1 MAVGTRHTRTLGY
14 GEMALVVCAALG
26 TGAFAMPE
34 LAGWPPTPAAIA
46 FCALTLTN
54 VLLAALSRPVLPGPA
69 LPGPAAVTDHW
80 TTVRPT
86 FVVELTALLLLGA
99 RAAVIVS
106 AACAIVRLLSTAPG
120 RARPSEMLLPAAAPL
135 VALEAAAFTHL
146 ALGGTI
152 GTFAWP
158 WQGVPIAAAV
168 LAYCLVL
175 SAVSEIALPL
185 LSARPLTTS
194 WPAVVLA
201 GCPSY
206 LTAAGLAVAMVELIE
221 RRMWTVALVAV
232 VPVYFI
238 YRAYADHL
246 ERHDQEDRCQDALA
260 SLDHGVSMV
269 DQAGIVT
276 LWNHALERLLGC
288 PADRALGQPL
298 WSVVPVLSETEMP
311 RALQEAART
320 QKPVRLAN
328 LGFPGTGGTRMVDLR
343 ILPGARGMT
352 MQWRD
357 VTATWRAEHRLRRSE
372 ERFAQIADAANDG
385 LWEWDLRRDELYASA
400 RWRALVGLGGV
411 AGLCRPQEWLDRVHA
426 HDIGSLKA
434 AIEAHLSG
442 ATDSFQHEHRIRVD
456 DKTYRLFHCRA
467 VAVRGPNQRPVRLA
481 GSLTD
486 VTERAL
492 VQEQLRS
499 VGTHDPLTGLCN
511 RAVFVEQL
519 GRRLEDL
526 KARRGPRFATLYLD
540 LDRFKVVNDS
550 LGHIVGDQLL
560 TAVSRRLEGCLRP
573 GDALARLG
581 GDEFAVLV
589 NGLSDETQANA
600 VAMRI
605 QDSLKSPVVIGGRE
619 VFTSASIGIAFAGRD
634 YNSPEDIMRDADT
647 AMYHAKSRGKARHEL
662 FDAAM
667 HARVLDR
674 LGLEN
679 DLRRAIDQQGLVVH
693 YQPIVSLASRRC
705 VGFESLV
712 RWTRKGKPVPP
723 GTFIPI
729 AEEIGLIEPLGTWV
743 LQQAC
748 AAFAD
753 WQRRFPRSGLE
764 YITVNV
770 SGRQLMQQNLLM
782 VVEDAVRSARMRPS
796 DLRLEITETALM
808 DSPGDAARVLGE
820 LREFGVK
827 IYLDDFGTGFSS
839 LSHLHKLPVDA
850 LKIDRSFV
858 TSLLL
863 PDRPAIVE
871 SILAL
876 ARTLKTGVVAEGIED
891 DVQASELER
900 LGCTHAQGFLFSRP
914 LPAEAIEVLL
924 EANQPLGPPTVE
936 REPELQETAAVRFV
950 TSKTRADAAKG
961 RTPAKADVRQS
972 GRSASR
978 VLPATTHDPRWVG

>member
-1 MAVGTRHTRTLGY
+1 MALGTKTAHTLGY
-14 GEMALVVCAALG
+14 GEAALVLAAAVG
-26 TGAFAMPE
+26 SGAFAIPDV
-34 LAGWPPTPAAIA
+34 AGWPPTAAALA

-54 VLLAALSRPVLPGPA
+54 VLIAAFFK
-69 LPGPAAVTDHW
+69 PAAGSGDW
-80 TTVRPT
+80 TIVRPP
-86 FVVELTALLLLGA
+86 FVVDFTALLLLGP
-99 RAAVIVS
+99 RAGVIVS
-106 AACAIVRLLSTAPG
+106 AAGAISRLLSESPTWSRPG
-120 RARPSEMLLPAAAPL
+120 ETLLRTAAPL
-135 VALEAAAFTHL
+135 IAIEAGAFTHVT
-146 ALGGTI
+146 LGGTI
-152 GTFAWP
+152 GAFEWP

-168 LAYCLVL
+168 GVYCLVL
-175 SAVSEIALPL
+175 SAASEMVLPL
-185 LSARPLTTS
+185 VQARRIERR
-194 WPAVVLA
+194 WPAVVVA
-201 GCPSY
+201 GYPSY
-206 LTAAGLAVAMVELIE
+206 LTAVGLAVGLVELIE
-221 RRMWTVALVAV
+221 QRLWTVGLVAV

-238 YRAYADHL
+238 YRAYAEHI
-246 ERHDQEDRCQDALA
+246 ERREREQRCQEALA

-269 DQAGIVT
+269 DESGVIT
-276 LWNHALERLLGC
+276 LWNDALQQLLGC

-298 WSVVPVLSETEMP
+298 WGVVPVLGETELP
-311 RALQEAART
+311 RALSEVART
-320 QKPVRLAN
+320 QKPIQLPG
-328 LGFPGTGGTRMVDLR
+328 LGLPGPGGTRMMDLR
-343 ILPGARGMT
+343 ILPGARGLT

-357 VTATWRAEHRLRRSE
+357 VTATWRAEHRLKRSE

-385 LWEWDLRRDELYASA
+385 LWEWDLQRDELYASA
-400 RWRALVGLGGV
+400 RWRALVGLDGA
-411 AGLCRPQEWLDRVHA
+411 AGLCRPQEWLDRVHGD
-426 HDIGSLKA
+426 DIGSLKA
-434 AIEAHLSG
+434 ALDAHLSG

-456 DKTYRLFHCRA
+456 ATNYRVFQCRA
-467 VAVRGPNQRPVRLA
+467 VAVRGRNQRPIRLA

-519 GRRLEDL
+519 GRHLEDL
-526 KARRGPRFATLYLD
+526 KMHRGRPFATLYLD

-550 LGHIVGDQLL
+550 LGHMVGDQLL
-560 TAVSRRLEGCLRP
+560 TAVSRRLESCLRP

-605 QDSLKSPVVIGGRE
+605 QDALKAPVAIGTRE
-619 VFTSASIGIAFAGRD
+619 VFTTASIGIAFAGRGH
-634 YNSPEDIMRDADT
+634 NSPDDLMRDADT

-662 FDAAM
+662 FDADL

-679 DLRRAIDQQGLVVH
+679 DLRHAIDRQDLVVH

-712 RWTRKGKPVPP
+712 RWTRNGKPVSPA
-723 GTFIPI
+723 TFIPI

-748 AAFAD
+748 MAFAD
-753 WQRRFPRSGLE
+753 WKRRFPKNGLD
-764 YITVNV
+764 YVTVNV
-770 SGRQLMQQNLLM
+770 SGRQLKQQNLLL
-782 VVEDAVRSARMRPS
+782 VVEQAVRRARIRPC

-808 DSPGDAARVLGE
+808 DSPGEAAQVLE
-820 LREFGVK
+820 ALREFGVK

-858 TSLLL
+858 TSLLQA
-863 PDRPAIVE
+863 DRPAIVE

-891 DVQASELER
+891 EVQASELER

-914 LPAEAIEVLL
+914 LPADAVERVL
-924 EANQPLGPPTVE
+924 EANRPLGPQTE
-936 REPELQETAAVRFV
+936 RTDRDAHDTGSVRFV
-950 TSKTRADAAKG
+950 TSKTKPDGVKG
-961 RTPAKADVRQS
+961 RTPAKPDTLVPQ
-972 GRSASR
+972 SASR
-978 VLPATTHDPRWVG
+978 VLPAAKPDPRWLG

>member
-1 MAVGTRHTRTLGY
+1 MPLGTRNLRTLGY
-14 GEMALVVCAALG
+14 GEAALVVCAAVG
-26 TGAFAMPE
+26 TGAFAVPE

-54 VLLAALSRPVLPGPA
+54 VLLAALDRPS
-69 LPGPAAVTDHW
+69 AAPDDW

-86 FVVELTALLLLGA
+86 FVVDLTALLLLGTG
-99 RAAVIVS
+99 AAVIVS
-106 AACAIVRLLSTAPG
+106 AACTVTRLLGELPG
-120 RARPSEMLLPAAAPL
+120 RSRPAEMLLPATAPL
-135 VALEAAAFTHL
+135 LALEAAAFTHL

-152 GTFAWP
+152 GSFAWP
-158 WQGVPIAAAV
+158 WQAVPIAAAV

-185 LSARPLTTS
+185 LSSRPLTRN
-194 WPAVVLA
+194 WPAVILA

-206 LTAAGLAVAMVELIE
+206 LTAAGLAVAGVELIE
-221 RRMWTVALVAV
+221 RRLWTVGLVAI
-232 VPVYFI
+232 VPVYFV
-238 YRAYADHL
+238 YRAYSDHRDNR
-246 ERHDQEDRCQDALA
+246 EQEHRCHDALA

-269 DQAGIVT
+269 DEAGIVT

-288 PADRALGQPL
+288 AADRALGQPL
-298 WSVVPVLSETEMP
+298 WSAVPVLAETELP
-311 RALQEAART
+311 RALHEAART
-320 QKPVRLAN
+320 QKPVRLPN
-328 LGFPGTGGTRMVDLR
+328 LGLPGAGGTRMVDLR
-343 ILPGARGMT
+343 ILPGPRGMT

-357 VTATWRAEHRLRRSE
+357 VTATWRAEHQLKRTE

-385 LWEWDLRRDELYASA
+385 LWEWDLRRDELYTSA
-400 RWRALVGLGGV
+400 RWRALVGMGGR
-411 AGLCRPQEWLDRVHA
+411 AGVCRPQEWLDRVHA
-426 HDIGSLKA
+426 DDIGGLKA
-434 AIEAHLSG
+434 ALDAHLSG
-442 ATDSFQHEHRIRVD
+442 STDSFQHEHRVRVD
-456 DKTYRLFHCRA
+456 GTIYRLFQCRA

-519 GRRLEDL
+519 GRRLDDL
-526 KARRGPRFATLYLD
+526 KARRGGRFATLYLD

-550 LGHIVGDQLL
+550 LGHLVGDQLL
-560 TAVSRRLEGCLRP
+560 TAVSRRLEACLRP

-605 QDSLKSPVVIGGRE
+605 QDAFKSPVVIGGRE

-634 YNSPEDIMRDADT
+634 YNSPDDLMRDADT

-662 FDAAM
+662 FDADM

-679 DLRRAIDQQGLVVH
+679 DLRRAIDQQDLAVH

-712 RWTRKGKPVPP
+712 RWTRNGKPVPP
-723 GTFIPI
+723 STFIPI

-743 LQQAC
+743 LEQAC

-753 WQRRFPRSGLE
+753 WQQRFPDSGLE

-770 SGRQLMQQNLLM
+770 SGRQLMQQNLLL
-782 VVEDAVRSARMRPS
+782 VVEEAVRNAGMRPC

-808 DSPGDAARVLGE
+808 DSPGDAARVLVE

-863 PDRPAIVE
+863 PERPAIVE

-876 ARTLKTGVVAEGIED
+876 ARTLKTGVVAEGIEE

-914 LPAEAIEVLL
+914 LPAEAVEELL
-924 EANQPLGPPTVE
+924 EADRPLGPAVE
-936 REPELQETAAVRFV
+936 RAELEVHEAGAVRFF
-950 TSKTRADAAKG
+950 TSKTRSDAARG
-961 RTPAKADVRQS
+961 RAAARADTRQI

-978 VLPATTHDPRWVG
+978 VLPAATHDPRLLG